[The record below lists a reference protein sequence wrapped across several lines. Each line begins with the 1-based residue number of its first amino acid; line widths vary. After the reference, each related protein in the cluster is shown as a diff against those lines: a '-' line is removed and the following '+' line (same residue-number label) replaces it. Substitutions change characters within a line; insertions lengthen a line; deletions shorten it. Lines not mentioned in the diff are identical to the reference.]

1 MFKYYVLVSGSLNC
15 LSRHFFTLQRSDVVV
30 VINTLD
36 KEFEERAYNWCTK
49 NDIECYIT
57 KSDGTA
63 ATGKNSVIDL
73 FLESDNEYMV
83 QVDGDDII
91 TKYGRNLY
99 RTIAQSDNPPDI
111 LCLSNQL
118 SLARY
123 DGEEFDDQVD
133 STLVKKSYMPSKR
146 LNPCLPHNKDFD
158 FTVIKDHMNL
168 SRTMKESWYVET
180 DDEARKLSAA
190 RIEIDLVAQRHGQ
203 SKETFN
209 RIVFYSRK
217 GASFTL
223 FDNTL
228 HIGEDTVQYYKLKKL
243 AYDGLIDMKLYDEN
257 WGRTYLYMEDTE
269 GVVSMNLNVSKEELK
284 EQKRNHWNWLVPL
297 RDELNRIKDNL
308 PINFQLEYIDEPYY
322 EVNKE

>member
-15 LSRHFFTLQRSDVVV
+15 LTRHFFTLKRSDVVV

-36 KEFEERAYNWCTK
+36 KEFEARAYEWCTK
-49 NDIECYIT
+49 HDIECYIT

-91 TKYGRNLY
+91 TKFGRNLY
-99 RTIAQSDNPPDI
+99 RTIAFGDNPPDI

-118 SLARY
+118 SLSKY

-133 STLVKKSYMPSKR
+133 STLVKKSYMPSKS
-146 LNPCLPHNKDFD
+146 LGPCLPHNKDFD
-158 FTVIKDHMNL
+158 FTFIKDHKNL
-168 SRTMKESWYVET
+168 SRTMKESWYVES

-190 RIEIDLVAQRHGQ
+190 RIEIDLVAQRYGQ
-203 SKETFN
+203 PKETFN

-223 FDNTL
+223 YDNAL
-228 HIGEDTVQYYKLKKL
+228 RIGEDTVQYYKLKKL

-257 WGRTYLYMEDTE
+257 WGRTYLYMEDTA
-269 GVVSMNLNVSKEELK
+269 GVVSMDLNVSKEELK
-284 EQKRNHWNWLVPL
+284 EQKRNRWGWFIPL
-297 RDELNRIKDNL
+297 RDELNKIKDNL
-308 PINFQLEYIDEPYY
+308 PINFRLEYIDEPYY